1 MHIIGLS
8 LVIAGALWAGQPGA
22 ERPAWIDASTGKLE
36 SELVARHGE
45 AQRARASR
53 GLKQVASFWRGSDGD
68 AAAFEE
74 FVRRNFAG
82 DAAALDTMFARYEKL
97 FEQLD
102 GHMLEILLAFRTQ
115 TDLDLGPIQPLRR
128 DLRRLR
134 SGRPRHRRF
143 LSEQAGLCGPA
154 QLPAHHARR
163 APGAGRVTGR
173 AASGPRRGSRDRF
186 SRRVP
191 AEVNLAVAEASARSE
206 QYIAEY
212 NIWMH
217 HLLDDSGRRAF
228 PAGMR
233 LLSHWNLRDQIKAE
247 YGAPDGL
254 PRQRMIARVMEHIVR
269 QTIPRAAVDNPVVD
283 WNPFTNAGRSHPA

>member
-22 ERPAWIDASTGKLE
+22 ERPAWMDASTGKLE

-68 AAAFEE
+68 AVAFEA
-74 FVRRNFAG
+74 FVRRNFAA
-82 DAAALDTMFARYEKL
+82 DASALDTMFGRYEKM

-115 TDLDLGPIQPLRR
+115 TDLDLGPIQPFDEIFAAYDPAAHVTDDFFQNKLAFVVLLNFPLTTLEERLAQGASWSRR
-128 DLRRLR
+128 QWAEARL
-134 SGRPRHRRF
+134 
-143 LSEQAGLCGPA
+143 
-154 QLPAHHARR
+154 
-163 APGAGRVTGR
+163 T
-173 AASGPRRGSRDRF
+173 DRF

-191 AEVNLAVAEASARSE
+191 ADVNLAVAEASARSE

-217 HLLDDSGRRAF
+217 HLLDDSGRRAVPRRDA
-228 PAGMR
+228 PAHRTGTCATSSR
-233 LLSHWNLRDQIKAE
+233 
-247 YGAPDGL
+247 PTT
-254 PRQRMIARVMEHIVR
+254 PTRMDS
-269 QTIPRAAVDNPVVD
+269 RASA
-283 WNPFTNAGRSHPA
+283 